1 MFSKF
6 FIRRP
11 RFAIVLSAILMI
23 SGALCALQLPITQ
36 YPNIAPPQIV
46 VIASYPGADAQT
58 VALTV
63 GTPLEEAVNG
73 VERMLYMNSSSAN
86 NGVYAL
92 TITFESG
99 TDPDM
104 AMIKVQNR
112 IRGTTSR
119 LPQIVN
125 TIGITI
131 NATTSNM
138 IGALVLVSPKGTRDN
153 LFLTN
158 YASSNVVNRLKRIP
172 GMGSINVIGSGYSI
186 RIWIDPE
193 KLSSMNLNV
202 SDVATAVQTQNI
214 QAALGTVG
222 SAPST
227 ETQEPILYSMI
238 SKGRL
243 STAAEFE

>member
-1 MFSKF
+1 
-6 FIRRP
+6 
-11 RFAIVLSAILMI
+11 MI
-23 SGALCALQLPITQ
+23 SGALCALRLPVKQ
-36 YPNIAPPQIV
+36 YPNIAPPQIIV
-46 VIASYPGADAQT
+46 VASYPGADAQT
-58 VALTV
+58 IALTI

-73 VERMLYMNSSSAN
+73 VEHMLYMSSTSSN
-86 NGVYAL
+86 NGTYAL
-92 TITFESG
+92 SITFESG